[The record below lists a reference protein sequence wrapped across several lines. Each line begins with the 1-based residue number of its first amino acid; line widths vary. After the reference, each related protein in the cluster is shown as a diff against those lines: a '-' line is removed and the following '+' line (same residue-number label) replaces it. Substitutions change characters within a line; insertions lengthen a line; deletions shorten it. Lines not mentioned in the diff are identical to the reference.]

1 MLFADSLHDR
11 KYVYFSYHERSI
23 VSNIERIRDRIEEA
37 GAGAV
42 FVPADFNDIADQPA
56 VHNILSRLVRDGTL
70 RRAMRGVYAK
80 PRHSELLGEE
90 IPPAVD
96 DVARAI
102 ARGNGWIVV
111 PSGNHALNM
120 LGLDTQVPAR
130 FSYVSSGPYKRYVVD
145 GAEVSF
151 SHRANRDIL
160 DKSYLTCLVVQ
171 ALKAL
176 GKDGVDDGV
185 VERLASRL
193 TAEDAER
200 LCAETRNATSWVF
213 EAANRVREAKA
224 G

>member
-1 MLFADSLHDR
+1 MTSA
-11 KYVYFSYHERSI
+11 KK
-23 VSNIERIRDRIEEA
+23 IRDRIE
-37 GAGAV
+37 GADPGAV
-42 FVPADFNDIADQPA
+42 FVPSDFNDIADRSA
-56 VHNILSRLVRDGTL
+56 VHNILSRLVKDGTL
-70 RRAMRGVYAK
+70 RHAARGVYAK
-80 PRHSELLGEE
+80 PKHSDLLGGE
-90 IPPAVD
+90 IPPAID
-96 DVARAI
+96 DIAHAI
-102 ARGNGWIVV
+102 ARGNGWVIV

-120 LGLDTQVPAR
+120 LGLDEQVPAR
-130 FSYVSSGPYKRYVVD
+130 FSYVSSGPYKRYDID

-176 GKDGVDDGV
+176 GKDGVDDKV
-185 VERLASRL
+185 IKSLASRL

-213 EAANRVREAKA
+213 EAAKRVKEARV